1 MGAKMATSARDD
13 VPQAPQSS
21 ASADSSSQARPSPA
35 TSLDNRL
42 VAVLVGARIA
52 ANILRSPR
60 FYQALVV
67 AAIGSV
73 AVARIGK
80 EDQAS
85 AFQRIAAWDAR
96 QLERFQHQQE
106 RRAGRVARKAEQQV
120 RRVERKTK
128 VHIT

>member
-1 MGAKMATSARDD
+1 MTTSARDD
-13 VPQAPQSS
+13 APQAPPSP
-21 ASADSSSQARPSPA
+21 AAAGSSQARPSPA

-42 VAVLVGARIA
+42 VAVLIGARIA

-67 AAIGSV
+67 AAVGSV
-73 AVARIGK
+73 ALARIGK

-106 RRAGRVARKAEQQV
+106 RRSGRVARKAEHQV
-120 RRVERKTK
+120 RRLERKTK
-128 VHIT
+128 IRIT

>member
-1 MGAKMATSARDD
+1 MTTSARDD
-13 VPQAPQSS
+13 APQAPPSPAAAGSS
-21 ASADSSSQARPSPA
+21 GQARPSPA
-35 TSLDNRL
+35 TSLDNRV
-42 VAVLVGARIA
+42 VALLIGARIA

-60 FYQALVV
+60 FYQALAV
-67 AAIGSV
+67 AAVGSV

-85 AFQRIAAWDAR
+85 AFQHIAAWDAR
-96 QLERFQHQQE
+96 QLQRFKHQQE

-128 VHIT
+128 IRIT

>member
-1 MGAKMATSARDD
+1 MTTSARDD
-13 VPQAPQSS
+13 APQAPPPP
-21 ASADSSSQARPSPA
+21 AAAGSSSQARPSPA

-42 VAVLVGARIA
+42 VAVLIGARIA

-67 AAIGSV
+67 AAVGSV
-73 AVARIGK
+73 ALARIGK

-106 RRAGRVARKAEQQV
+106 RRSGRVARKAEHQV
-120 RRVERKTK
+120 RRLERKTK
-128 VHIT
+128 IRIT

>member
-1 MGAKMATSARDD
+1 MTTSAQGNA
-13 VPQAPQSS
+13 PQALPSPAAAGRS
-21 ASADSSSQARPSPA
+21 GQARPSRA
-35 TSLDNRL
+35 TSLDNRV
-42 VAVLVGARIA
+42 VALLIGARIA

-67 AAIGSV
+67 AAVGSV

-85 AFQRIAAWDAR
+85 AFQHIAAWDAR
-96 QLERFQHQQE
+96 QLQRFKHQQE
-106 RRAGRVARKAEQQV
+106 RRAGRVARKAEHQV

-128 VHIT
+128 IRIT

>member
-1 MGAKMATSARDD
+1 MAISARDD
-13 VPQAPQSS
+13 ASQAPPSPPTAASS
-21 ASADSSSQARPSPA
+21 GQARPSPA

-42 VAVLVGARIA
+42 VAVLIGARIA

-67 AAIGSV
+67 AAVGSV
-73 AVARIGK
+73 ALARIGK

-106 RRAGRVARKAEQQV
+106 RRSGRVARKAEHQV
-120 RRVERKTK
+120 RRLERKTK
-128 VHIT
+128 IRIT